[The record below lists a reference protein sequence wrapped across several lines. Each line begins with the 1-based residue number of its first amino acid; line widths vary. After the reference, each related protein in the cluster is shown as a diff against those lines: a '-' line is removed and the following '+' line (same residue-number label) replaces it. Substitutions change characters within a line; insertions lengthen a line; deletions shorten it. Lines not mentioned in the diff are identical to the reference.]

1 MSSVDELLKSI
12 ITAVESSSQ
21 SVDSIVEKVRDEV
34 TPEIVNA
41 LMQTSSVKKPEGMS
55 LLSLKNGSLLAY
67 LNSIVLILLTRL
79 ELLDGDDDEEGVR
92 SKAIKSSIVQR
103 VTLEKGVKPL
113 EKKLSYQVDKM
124 VRAFTRM
131 ENEEQ
136 EIKQKKN
143 GSGSDS
149 DSGSGSL
156 SDDDNDDDDDEDDD
170 ALAYRPDAS
179 ALSKLIPTSK
189 DRRSVKSKN
198 GESQDSAEKYKPP
211 KISAMAPPTQKVYDE
226 DSGPKARS
234 GKKLQSME
242 EYLRESSDLPQVEH
256 SVGSQIVDHGRGG
269 VKTQHERQ
277 KEKEIQE
284 YEEANFTRLPQSKT
298 KKNYKQKRAD
308 MMNNFAGENWSMFNN
323 SRDLSEGTSRKRKAG
338 SAWDRAKKRR

>member
-1 MSSVDELLKSI
+1 MSNVDELLKTI
-12 ITAVESSSQ
+12 IAAVETTTGTVDSVAEKLSNEVFPEIVTNMLESSS
-21 SVDSIVEKVRDEV
+21 
-34 TPEIVNA
+34 A
-41 LMQTSSVKKPEGMS
+41 KKPEGMS

-67 LNSIVLILLTRL
+67 LNSIVLVLLERL
-79 ELLDGDDDEEGVR
+79 DNLDGNQNGDVR
-92 SKAIKSSIVQR
+92 DTATKNSVIQR

-113 EKKLSYQVDKM
+113 EKKLSYQVEKM
-124 VRAFTRM
+124 VRAYTRM

-136 EIKQKKN
+136 EADKKLKDK
-143 GSGSDS
+143 STQDS
-149 DSGSGSL
+149 DSGSGSGSDSESL
-156 SDDDNDDDDDEDDD
+156 SDDEED
-170 ALAYRPDAS
+170 ALAYKPDTR
-179 ALSKLIPTSK
+179 ALSKLATSS
-189 DRRSVKSKN
+189 DRKSKFSKSKSD
-198 GESQDSAEKYKPP
+198 GKESAEKYKPP
-211 KISAMAPPTQKVYDE
+211 KISAIAPPTTQKTYDE
-226 DSGPKARS
+226 DSGPKAKS
-234 GKKLQSME
+234 GRKLQSME
-242 EYLRESSDLPQVEH
+242 EYLRENSDLPQVEH

-338 SAWDRAKKRR
+338 SAWDRAKRKR